1 MVTKTNN
8 LKKIRIGKVTVN
20 VGVGEGGERLRK
32 AEKVVEMLTT
42 QKPVQTMSKGTNRD
56 LGLRKGM
63 PIGCKVTLRD
73 QKAIDF
79 FKKALWV
86 RDNKLPAWSFDEEGT
101 FSFGISEHTD
111 FEGLRYDPEIGIFG
125 MDINVALERIGYRV
139 KRRKLRPKKIPL
151 RHRISADDAINFVKS
166 EFNVEVIE

>member
-1 MVTKTNN
+1 METDTNEMRT
-8 LKKIRIGKVTVN
+8 IRIGKVTVN

-32 AEKVVEMLTT
+32 AEKVIEMITG
-42 QKPVQTMSKGTNRD
+42 QKPVQTISKSTNRD

-73 QKAIDF
+73 QKANEF
-79 FKKALWV
+79 VKKALWV
-86 RDNKLPAWSFDEEGT
+86 RDFKLPAWSFDDEGT

-125 MDINVALERIGYRV
+125 MDINVALERLGYRI
-139 KRRKLRPKKIPL
+139 KRRKLKPKKIPL
-151 RHRISADDAINFVKS
+151 RHRISADDAMNFVKS